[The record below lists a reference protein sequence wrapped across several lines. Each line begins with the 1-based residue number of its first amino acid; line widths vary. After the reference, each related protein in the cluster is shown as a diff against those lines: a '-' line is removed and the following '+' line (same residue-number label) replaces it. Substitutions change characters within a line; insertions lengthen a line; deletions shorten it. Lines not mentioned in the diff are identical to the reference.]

1 MNGAPRSEM
10 SVRSHTCSFWAVAT
24 TLRTAIEEAI
34 EVAREQQDM
43 LRLGGAL
50 NALALTIPIERA
62 AERFAPLEESIR
74 TYRAASADG
83 AMVPTGNLAE
93 AHFATGNLAS
103 ALSCGLDAI
112 AMARAN
118 RDRSFLA
125 GVLTNVAAYALVVGD
140 VVQADRAGQEAM
152 RLARDIG
159 TTHYAMCAFQHL
171 GSVAARRGA
180 FERAARLLGASNER
194 YRELGIAREF
204 TEQSLYDRS
213 IEEIRGG
220 LGEERL
226 LVHLT
231 EGATLPVER
240 AIDEAL
246 LPIV

>member
-1 MNGAPRSEM
+1 M
-10 SVRSHTCSFWAVAT
+10 
-24 TLRTAIEEAI
+24 
-34 EVAREQQDM
+34 AREQHD
-43 LRLGGAL
+43 LFRLAGAL
-50 NALALTIPIERA
+50 NAFALTIPVERV

-83 AMVPTGNLAE
+83 AMIPTGNLAE
-93 AHFATGNLAS
+93 AHFATGNFAAALA
-103 ALSCGLDAI
+103 CGLDAI
-112 AMARAN
+112 AMARTN

-125 GVLTNVAAYALVVGD
+125 GVLTNVAAYALAVGD
-140 VVQADRAGQEAM
+140 IGQADRAGQEAM

-194 YRELGIAREF
+194 YREFGIAREF

-213 IEEIRGG
+213 IEEIRGA

-226 LVHLT
+226 LVHLN
-231 EGATLPVER
+231 EGATMPFER
-240 AIDEAL
+240 AVDEAL
-246 LPIV
+246 LPIVL